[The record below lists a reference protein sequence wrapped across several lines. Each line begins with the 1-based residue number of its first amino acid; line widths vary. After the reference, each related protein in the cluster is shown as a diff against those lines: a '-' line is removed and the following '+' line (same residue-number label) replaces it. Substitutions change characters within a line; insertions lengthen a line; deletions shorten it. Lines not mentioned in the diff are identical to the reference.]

1 MRSRKICI
9 AAVVCALVVLGFLA
23 HTYREELPMPSL
35 VARFTSGD
43 EQLSV
48 VSIPC
53 VVNYQSKVL
62 RLSLSVTCRDKDQ
75 RSEAK
80 EKIPRI
86 QHALINTLRRPAVA
100 HKVMGR
106 DMDRVRE
113 HAAGTINAQ
122 MSSPVK
128 SVYLEAFFLD

>member
-1 MRSRKICI
+1 MGSRGIRI
-9 AAVVCALVVLGFLA
+9 TAVVCALAVLGLLA
-23 HTYREELPMPSL
+23 YTYREDLSIPSL
-35 VARFTSGD
+35 VARFTSGGA
-43 EQLSV
+43 LSV

-53 VVNYQSKVL
+53 VVNYESKVL

-75 RSEAK
+75 RSEVK

-86 QHALINTLRRPAVA
+86 QHALINTLCQPAA
-100 HKVMGR
+100 IDKVMDR
-106 DMDRVRE
+106 DMDWVRE

-128 SVYLEAFFLD
+128 GVYLDAFFLD